1 MLTNSRTLR
10 IEWSDCDPAG
20 IVYYPRY
27 FAMFDTSTTSL
38 FELALGMPAAQ
49 LFKAYGV
56 VGYPLVEAR
65 ARFIKPIQFSD
76 DVTIKTTVT
85 EFGRTSFKMQHC
97 LSKKGELAVEAFETR
112 VWVVRHPDDRER
124 LKSQLIPKEL
134 IARFNVE

>member
-38 FELALGMPAAQ
+38 FELALGMTAAQ
-49 LFKAYGV
+49 FFKAYGV
-56 VGYPLVEAR
+56 IGYPLVEAR
-65 ARFIKPIQFSD
+65 ARFLKPVRFSD
-76 DVTIKTTVT
+76 DVSIQTTVT
-85 EFGRTSFKMQHC
+85 EFGRTSFRMQHC
-97 LSKKGELAVEAFETR
+97 LSKKGELAVEGFETR

-124 LKSQLIPKEL
+124 MKPQLIPKEL
-134 IARFNVE
+134 IARFNVG